1 MNGKKIAIVVM
12 AGALIFSL
20 ERLIAQR
27 SMVFE
32 VGATPVAMCAI
43 AVPLASFES
52 VQLQEFANGVKVT
65 SVRAGYRQVIDLSGD
80 CSRESVQI
88 V

>member
-32 VGATPVAMCAI
+32 VGATPVAGLN
-43 AVPLASFES
+43 PSLET
-52 VQLQEFANGVKVT
+52 LG
-65 SVRAGYRQVIDLSGD
+65 
-80 CSRESVQI
+80 
-88 V
+88 

>member
-1 MNGKKIAIVVM
+1 MNGKKITIVVM

-32 VGATPVAMCAI
+32 VGADPVAMCHCCA
-43 AVPLASFES
+43 ACF
-52 VQLQEFANGVKVT
+52 
-65 SVRAGYRQVIDLSGD
+65 VRIGATPRI
-80 CSRESVQI
+80 CERR
-88 V
+88 

>member
-27 SMVFE
+27 SMVFRL
-32 VGATPVAMCAI
+32 V
-43 AVPLASFES
+43 L
-52 VQLQEFANGVKVT
+52 
-65 SVRAGYRQVIDLSGD
+65 VRFHR
-80 CSRESVQI
+80 
-88 V
+88 

>member
-1 MNGKKIAIVVM
+1 MNGEKIAIVVM

-27 SMVFE
+27 SMVFR
-32 VGATPVAMCAI
+32 GWRNPRRD
-43 AVPLASFES
+43 VPLLCRVLRSSRCNSKNLRTALKS
-52 VQLQEFANGVKVT
+52 LPCGL
-65 SVRAGYRQVIDLSGD
+65 VIGKSSILVALVG
-80 CSRESVQI
+80 RESVQI